1 MILQGFPQGEDR
13 DFGHGDFSVF
23 PQGKDRVRGRVRVR
37 ALVSPIPTQDRA
49 KKQGRAF
56 LSVRVTYH
64 ASGGPVQLSQR
75 VRHAP

>member
-1 MILQGFPQGEDR
+1 MVGRERETIEVRGKVREGGRGRVRDR
-13 DFGHGDFSVF
+13 DRD
-23 PQGKDRVRGRVRVR
+23 RVRVR
-37 ALVSPIPTQDRA
+37 ALVSRIPPQDRA